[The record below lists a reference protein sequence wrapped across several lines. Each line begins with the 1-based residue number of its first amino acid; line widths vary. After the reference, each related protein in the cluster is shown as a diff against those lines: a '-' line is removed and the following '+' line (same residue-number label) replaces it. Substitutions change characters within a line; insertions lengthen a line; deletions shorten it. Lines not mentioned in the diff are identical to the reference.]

1 MSNTD
6 TQKSPRY
13 PLLFN
18 PNARGRKGK
27 KTLRYLMKNAHRFAL
42 YATQDEQDGIDLAT
56 KLAKEGEPI
65 VIASGGDGTLNAI
78 LQGLKGSDTALGVFP
93 SGTMNVFAR
102 ELGIP
107 VPTIGNSMQLDKA
120 LEVVDAGNIKEV
132 DLFSVTGKGV
142 EERGFLQMAGIGF
155 DAQIIEQTDPAV
167 KKKLGPLV
175 YLASTVKV
183 MGMTPPKLTLTTES
197 GEVHQ
202 GTAILVGNGSYYGGQ
217 VKLFAEADN
226 SDGLLDFIIL
236 KDSGYRLICDILSG
250 ITSKESSK
258 NPAIEYVQ
266 TSAATVKSNIKIPL
280 QLDGDLI
287 GSSKE
292 FTFSKDAKT
301 LKVLAPT
308 TPQISYFNS
317 LVDKLNG
324 IGWEC

>member
-1 MSNTD
+1 MSD
-6 TQKSPRY
+6 TSIHKLPRY

-18 PNARGRKGK
+18 PNARGKKGK
-27 KTLRYLMKNAHRFAL
+27 KTLSYLMKNTHRFAL
-42 YATQDEQDGIDLAT
+42 YATQDEQDGIDLAE
-56 KLAKEGEPI
+56 KFAAEGHPI

-78 LQGLKGSDTALGVFP
+78 LQGLKGTDTALGVFP

-107 VPTIGNSMQLDKA
+107 VPTLGNSMQLDNA
-120 LEVVDAGNIKEV
+120 LEVVDAGNIKEI
-132 DLFSVTGKGV
+132 DLFSVTGTGL
-142 EERGFLQMAGIGF
+142 ESRAFLQMAGIGF
-155 DAQIIEQTDPAV
+155 DAQIIEETDTAL

-183 MGMTPPKLTLTTES
+183 MGKVPPQLTLTTES
-197 GEVHQ
+197 GEVHH
-202 GTAILVGNGSYYGGQ
+202 GTAILVGNGRYYGGQ
-217 VKLFAEADN
+217 VKLFSKANN

-236 KDSGYRLICDILSG
+236 KDSGYRVILDVLAG
-250 ITSKESSK
+250 ITSKGNKEDAE

-266 TSAATVKSNIKIPL
+266 ASAATVNSNTATPL

-292 FTFSKDAKT
+292 FNFSKDPKT

-308 TPQISYFNS
+308 TPQLSFFNS
-317 LVDKLNG
+317 LVDNLKG
-324 IGWEC
+324 IE